1 MAENFNSDEFKKQR
15 EEIEKIVEIQK
26 ELNSGNVGLF
36 ETLKDI
42 HRYDKLIA
50 DQVKK
55 RNRLKAVE
63 EKIQKRISALESKK
77 LASGSVEEEQNTIKI
92 IKLEEEKAL
101 TGEAVKLQNKKID
114 QHKLANRL
122 IKQEVKDVRTL
133 SNLLKTSVNEGLKK
147 GLALAKK
154 TGSYYIEQDAAV
166 RATAK
171 SMGVLS
177 KQADAFA
184 NNIFKASLSTNQLGI
199 QAKDLAKI
207 QGVYSSEVGRALM
220 LSQDGLEAMAEMAAG
235 TNLGAEGAAMMA
247 ANMESFGMSA
257 TMSRDLLQETVD
269 LAHTMGVNT
278 DAAVKNLS
286 INLKKAQGYNFKKG
300 VKGIT
305 EMSVRAAK
313 FGVSMDMATGF
324 ADKLID
330 IEGAVDMAAQLQV
343 LGGGFAKIADP
354 FKLMFQARNDVEGLQ
369 KSLEKATEGIA
380 HFDEASGTFKISA
393 VEMHRLRK
401 VAEPLGQDYAEIA
414 KNARTMA
421 KFSKMKGELGIK
433 VNPDV
438 KEFITST
445 AKFNKGAGGYEIM
458 IGDNLSP
465 KLLKSLNADDI
476 KLLEAQALQKDSL
489 AQQAK
494 NSQTFDKLWG
504 NLMNTFKSVL
514 LPFVRGID
522 SGLRKPL
529 EAFMNDDSFK
539 KTIEELAEFG
549 KTLGKGIGKAAELI
563 MQFPK
568 TSLALVAALGA
579 AKWFSHGVTMGLGFN
594 SVASAGGGGVS
605 SITDAL
611 TGGGKKGGKG
621 GSGRKWGNGKFAKMG
636 KFGKVATGA
645 AGLGAGIVGGMAGSY
660 LSEKSGFEDSGT
672 GDIASI
678 VGGLVGG
685 ALGSLLGPVG
695 TVIGAGLGS
704 AAGKWAGDAYAS
716 DKPSGSVAQ
725 DFVMRPG
732 AGAVPFSSSDTLVG
746 AKPGGPI
753 DKLLD
758 KGGGGGASS
767 GIVSVKFDKPLV
779 IKGEITLNSSN
790 STEKIKLDDP
800 ILMREIA
807 SMVQQELRKAIGGGK
822 LNPNPV

>member
-15 EEIEKIVEIQK
+15 EEIEKIVEVQK

-286 INLKKAQGYNFKKG
+286 INLKKAQGC
-300 VKGIT
+300 
-305 EMSVRAAK
+305 
-313 FGVSMDMATGF
+313 
-324 ADKLID
+324 
-330 IEGAVDMAAQLQV
+330 
-343 LGGGFAKIADP
+343 
-354 FKLMFQARNDVEGLQ
+354 
-369 KSLEKATEGIA
+369 
-380 HFDEASGTFKISA
+380 
-393 VEMHRLRK
+393 
-401 VAEPLGQDYAEIA
+401 
-414 KNARTMA
+414 
-421 KFSKMKGELGIK
+421 
-433 VNPDV
+433 
-438 KEFITST
+438 
-445 AKFNKGAGGYEIM
+445 
-458 IGDNLSP
+458 
-465 KLLKSLNADDI
+465 
-476 KLLEAQALQKDSL
+476 
-489 AQQAK
+489 
-494 NSQTFDKLWG
+494 
-504 NLMNTFKSVL
+504 
-514 LPFVRGID
+514 
-522 SGLRKPL
+522 
-529 EAFMNDDSFK
+529 
-539 KTIEELAEFG
+539 
-549 KTLGKGIGKAAELI
+549 
-563 MQFPK
+563 
-568 TSLALVAALGA
+568 
-579 AKWFSHGVTMGLGFN
+579 
-594 SVASAGGGGVS
+594 
-605 SITDAL
+605 
-611 TGGGKKGGKG
+611 
-621 GSGRKWGNGKFAKMG
+621 
-636 KFGKVATGA
+636 
-645 AGLGAGIVGGMAGSY
+645 
-660 LSEKSGFEDSGT
+660 
-672 GDIASI
+672 
-678 VGGLVGG
+678 
-685 ALGSLLGPVG
+685 
-695 TVIGAGLGS
+695 
-704 AAGKWAGDAYAS
+704 
-716 DKPSGSVAQ
+716 
-725 DFVMRPG
+725 
-732 AGAVPFSSSDTLVG
+732 
-746 AKPGGPI
+746 
-753 DKLLD
+753 
-758 KGGGGGASS
+758 
-767 GIVSVKFDKPLV
+767 
-779 IKGEITLNSSN
+779 
-790 STEKIKLDDP
+790 
-800 ILMREIA
+800 
-807 SMVQQELRKAIGGGK
+807 
-822 LNPNPV
+822 